1 MKAVNLRTEQL
12 REPMGIDVRR
22 PYVSW
27 NCADGITQTAYE
39 LKAVSGDQEIYNSGK
54 VESNKMNAALEA
66 ELGSRQSVSWQVRL
80 WDENNEVGEWS
91 QEAFFEMGLLEGSDF
106 CAKWINPELTADP
119 DVHKQ
124 ASCLSTSFS

>member
-91 QEAFFEMGLLEGSDF
+91 QEAFFDLVNDDVIRIVEEKLTEETNKLNIDF
-106 CAKWINPELTADP
+106 
-119 DVHKQ
+119 V
-124 ASCLSTSFS
+124 